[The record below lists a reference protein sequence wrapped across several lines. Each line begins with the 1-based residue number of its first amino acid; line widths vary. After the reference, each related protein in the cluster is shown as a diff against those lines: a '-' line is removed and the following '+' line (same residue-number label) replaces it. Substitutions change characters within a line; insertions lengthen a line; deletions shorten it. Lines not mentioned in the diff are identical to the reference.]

1 MARRSDRLVLSALY
15 LAVGV
20 MQILVAV
27 WMYRLLPGIALVLMI
42 VGGLL
47 CILAGLGRR

>member
-1 MARRSDRLVLSALY
+1 MVLSTLY

-20 MQILVAV
+20 MQVVVAV
-27 WMYRLLPGIALVLMI
+27 WMFRLLPGIAMVLMV

-47 CILAGLGRR
+47 CILAGMSKR